1 MKKRAS
7 IRLLVALVAAMV
19 MASACIE
26 FNRVTEPTPAGEII
40 KSLSTGLWSSTSGIN
55 PDACGNFKWAI
66 TEINTSS
73 AKGTFSA
80 TCAGGITLSGTAQG
94 TLSGDVLNWQAAGTA
109 NTPIGDCAF
118 TVTGTAKLEGDNGV
132 RVTYTANTCAGSFSG
147 SELLK
152 K

>member
-1 MKKRAS
+1 MKHRAS
-7 IRLLVALVAAMV
+7 IRLLVALVAAAL

-26 FNRVTEPTPAGEII
+26 FNRITEPTPAGQIM
-40 KSLSTGLWSSTSGIN
+40 KSLSAGLWSSTGGLN

-66 TEINTSS
+66 TEITASS

-80 TCAGGITLSGTAQG
+80 TCSGGITLSGTAEG
-94 TLSGDVLNWQAAGTA
+94 TLSGDILNWKAAGTA
-109 NTPIGDCAF
+109 KTPLGECPF
-118 TVTGTAKLEGDNGV
+118 TVTGTAKLEGSNAV